1 MFVKTCALQGVEILK
16 GQHDVNGNDFYDEV
30 DDDDD
35 DVGDDGEEDDNE
47 DKEV

>member
-16 GQHDVNGNDFYDEV
+16 GQHDVNGDDEINDI
-30 DDDDD
+30 DDG
-35 DVGDDGEEDDNE
+35 VGDDGEEDDNE

>member
-16 GQHDVNGNDFYDEV
+16 GQHDVNGDDFYDEV
-30 DDDDD
+30 DDD
-35 DVGDDGEEDDNE
+35 DDGEEDDNE